1 MDLLKK
7 LNECETRF
15 KEVSELVM
23 DPNLVK
29 DAKKYKDTMR
39 EHGYLSELCEL
50 SAQYKKVRRVGNP
63 PRAVTQK
70 SSPGNSR
77 CQRNDYRRR

>member
-7 LNECETRF
+7 LDECEKRF
-15 KEVSELVM
+15 KEVNDLVM

-29 DAKKYKDTMR
+29 DPKKYKDTMR

-50 SAQYKKVRRVGNP
+50 SKKYKNVLQGIQDAKEMI
-63 PRAVTQK
+63 T
-70 SSPGNSR
+70 S
-77 CQRNDYRRR
+77 